1 MAETSATTTN
11 DITPEKLT
19 LMKIKAGGFEREFL
33 SEPTTPTGIPPSL
46 DFPPLRGHHSSSGG
60 MHSSGNMHSSSLTRR
75 TSRQVSSASRR
86 SSSFLQ
92 SHRNKMSSELTS
104 QAEGKFFALMD
115 LMSTASR
122 EASSLKE
129 SWARIISERES
140 LAREREELM
149 MQVEEV
155 SETLERTQSEH
166 HHHGFELGEKKRQVE
181 KLLLE
186 LSAAFTAVSEQ
197 KKKVADRDRDL
208 DITRA
213 ELQELRTTMSRSTSD
228 HDRIRSELE
237 ALTLK
242 LKVAEDDRDHAR
254 HDSERH
260 HGELRTLLREHT
272 DLKSKH
278 SESTS
283 KLETS
288 RKEVLSLTDR
298 IKMWE
303 MERDEHLHE
312 KDRLQ
317 EELKRAKARAE
328 EASRDLVELNERHDR
343 VQREH
348 TKIKETIR
356 VVETER
362 DDLAL
367 TIENLRREV
376 KAKALGWEE
385 ADARHAEVNLKYEH
399 IKREVITTK
408 EKLRDVELERT
419 ELRDSIDRSR
429 EEHRL
434 VIIERDQLKEDLAD
448 ERRKVA
454 DGHRRVSVLEESLRR
469 AELTATEV
477 RSEVSTLTE
486 RNKVLVR
493 EGEDHRSKHGHLSRE
508 IGDLKDKLVIFQA
521 EIRTLTEAR
530 DRAYRDLNDWK
541 HKYEEV
547 TETITEYHDN
557 SGELEFE
564 IESLR
569 TLLREAREQ
578 KERAI
583 SARHAADRERDEY
596 VSKYEEKCREMERFE
611 ESASSHYHA
620 HSSSGGGKSFTR
632 QVSTT
637 GTTVHHN
644 GKHSHSH
651 GHGHSTTNEGSGMF
665 SSP

>member
-1 MAETSATTTN
+1 MTDNSSIAN
-11 DITPEKLT
+11 HITPEKLT

-33 SEPTTPTGIPPSL
+33 SEPSTPTQIPPSL
-46 DFPPLRGHHSSSGG
+46 DFPPLLGHQHSSS
-60 MHSSGNMHSSSLTRR
+60 SNMNSSLTRR
-75 TSRQVSSASRR
+75 SSRQVSSASRR
-86 SSSFLQ
+86 SNSFLQ

-122 EASSLKE
+122 EASSLKD
-129 SWARIISERES
+129 SWARITSEREA
-140 LAREREELM
+140 LAREREDLM
-149 MQVEEV
+149 IQVDEV
-155 SETLERTQSEH
+155 TETLERSQSEY
-166 HHHGFELGEKKRQVE
+166 HHHGHELVERKRQVE

-197 KKKVADRDRDL
+197 KKKVVDRDHDL
-208 DITRA
+208 ESTRA
-213 ELQELRTTMSRSTSD
+213 ELTELRTRVSRSGSD
-228 HDRIRSELE
+228 YSRISVELQ
-237 ALTLK
+237 ALTAK
-242 LKVAEDDRDHAR
+242 LKVAEDDRNQAS

-260 HGELRTLLREHT
+260 RGDLRMLLREHT
-272 DLKSKH
+272 DLKSK
-278 SESTS
+278 SAETTV

-288 RKEVLSLTDR
+288 RKEILSLTDR

-303 MERDEHLHE
+303 LERDEHLHE

-317 EELKRAKARAE
+317 EELKRAIVRAE
-328 EASRDLVELNERHDR
+328 EVSRDLIELTERHDR
-343 VQREH
+343 TQREH
-348 TKIKETIR
+348 TKVKENLRII
-356 VVETER
+356 ETER
-362 DDLAL
+362 DDQAL

-376 KAKALGWEE
+376 KAKSIGWEE
-385 ADARHAEVNLKYEH
+385 ADSRHAEVNLKYEH
-399 IKREVITTK
+399 IKREVIATK
-408 EKLRDVELERT
+408 EKLREFELEHT
-419 ELRDSIDRSR
+419 ELRNSIEGSR
-429 EEHRL
+429 EELRL
-434 VIIERDQLKEDLAD
+434 TIIERDQLKEDVQD

-454 DGHRRVSVLEESLRR
+454 DGHRRVSALEETLKR
-469 AELTATEV
+469 AELTATEA
-477 RSEVSTLTE
+477 RSEIHTLTE

-493 EGEDHRSKHGHLSRE
+493 EGEDGRTKHGHFTRE
-508 IGDLKDKLVIFQA
+508 ISDLKDKLVIFQA

-530 DRAYRDLNDWK
+530 DRAYKDLNDWK

-596 VSKYEEKCREMERFE
+596 VTKYEEKCREMERFE
-611 ESASSHYHA
+611 ESASSHYHS
-620 HSSSGGGKSFTR
+620 HGRSGGEGKSFTR
-632 QVSTT
+632 TVSTA
-637 GTTVHHN
+637 GTTVHHS
-644 GKHSHSH
+644 GK
-651 GHGHSTTNEGSGMF
+651 HGHSSTEGGGMF

>member
-1 MAETSATTTN
+1 MADFTTTAN

-33 SEPTTPTGIPPSL
+33 SEPTTPTNIPPSL
-46 DFPPLRGHHSSSGG
+46 EFPPLRGGHHHHSSSN
-60 MHSSGNMHSSSLTRR
+60 NMQSSSLTRR

-86 SSSFLQ
+86 SSFLQ
-92 SHRNKMSSELTS
+92 SHRNKMSAELTS

-140 LAREREELM
+140 LTREREELLLR
-149 MQVEEV
+149 VDEV
-155 SETLERTQSEH
+155 TETLERTQSEH
-166 HHHGFELGEKKRQVE
+166 HNHGHELGERKRQVE

-186 LSAAFTAVSEQ
+186 LSAALTAVSEQ

-208 DITRA
+208 DRVRSELTEFRSTVTRA
-213 ELQELRTTMSRSTSD
+213 SSD
-228 HDRIRSELE
+228 HDRTRAELE
-237 ALTLK
+237 ALTLR
-242 LKVAEDDRDHAR
+242 LKSAEDDRDHAR

-260 HGELRTLLREHT
+260 HSELRALLREHT
-272 DLKSKH
+272 DLKSK
-278 SESTS
+278 SVETTS

-298 IKMWE
+298 IKIWE
-303 MERDEHLHE
+303 LERDEHLHE

-317 EELKRAKARAE
+317 EELKRAKIRAD
-328 EASRDLVELNERHDR
+328 EASRDLIELTERHDR
-343 VQREH
+343 VQRDH
-348 TKIKETIR
+348 TKIKETVR
-356 VVETER
+356 TVESER
-362 DDLAL
+362 DDFAL
-367 TIENLRREV
+367 LIENLRREI
-376 KAKALGWEE
+376 KAKAVGWEE
-385 ADARHAEVNLKYEH
+385 AEARLAEVNLKYEH
-399 IKREVITTK
+399 IKREVVSVK
-408 EKLRDVELERT
+408 EKLRDVELERS
-419 ELRDSIDRSR
+419 ELRESIERSR

-434 VIIERDQLKEDLAD
+434 VIIERDQLIEDLTD
-448 ERRKVA
+448 ERRRVG

-469 AELTATEV
+469 AELTLSEV
-477 RSEVSTLTE
+477 RSEIHSLTE

-493 EGEDHRSKHGHLSRE
+493 EGDDGRTKHGNFTRE
-508 IGDLKDKLVIFQA
+508 IGELKDKLVIFQA
-521 EIRTLTEAR
+521 EIRNLTEAR

-547 TETITEYHDN
+547 TETITEFHDN

-596 VSKYEEKCREMERFE
+596 VAKYEEKCREMERFE
-611 ESASSHYHA
+611 ESSSTHYHS
-620 HSSSGGGKSFTR
+620 HGHGRGEGKSSFTR
-632 QVSTT
+632 TVSTA

-644 GKHSHSH
+644 GGRSNSHA
-651 GHGHSTTNEGSGMF
+651 HGHSAGEGGGMF

>member
-1 MAETSATTTN
+1 MTDSTTTAN

-33 SEPTTPTGIPPSL
+33 SEPTTPTNIPPSL
-46 DFPPLRGHHSSSGG
+46 EFPPLRGGHHHHSSSN
-60 MHSSGNMHSSSLTRR
+60 NMQSSSLTRR

-86 SSSFLQ
+86 SSFLQ
-92 SHRNKMSSELTS
+92 SHRNKMSAELTS

-140 LAREREELM
+140 LTREREELLLR
-149 MQVEEV
+149 VDEV
-155 SETLERTQSEH
+155 TETLERTQSEH
-166 HHHGFELGEKKRQVE
+166 HHHGHELGERKRQVE

-186 LSAAFTAVSEQ
+186 LSAALTAVSEQ

-208 DITRA
+208 DRVRSELTEFRSTVTRA
-213 ELQELRTTMSRSTSD
+213 SSD
-228 HDRIRSELE
+228 HDRTRAELE
-237 ALTLK
+237 ALTLR
-242 LKVAEDDRDHAR
+242 LKSAEDDRDHAR

-260 HGELRTLLREHT
+260 HSELRALLREHT
-272 DLKSKH
+272 DLKSK
-278 SESTS
+278 SAETTS

-298 IKMWE
+298 IKIWE
-303 MERDEHLHE
+303 LERDEHLHE

-317 EELKRAKARAE
+317 EELKRAKIRAD
-328 EASRDLVELNERHDR
+328 EASRDLIELTERHDR
-343 VQREH
+343 VQRDH
-348 TKIKETIR
+348 TKIKETVR
-356 VVETER
+356 TVESER
-362 DDLAL
+362 DDFAL
-367 TIENLRREV
+367 SIENLRREI
-376 KAKALGWEE
+376 KAKAVGWEE
-385 ADARHAEVNLKYEH
+385 AEARLAEVNLKYEH
-399 IKREVITTK
+399 IKREVVSVK
-408 EKLRDVELERT
+408 EKLRDVELERS
-419 ELRDSIDRSR
+419 ELRESIERSR

-434 VIIERDQLKEDLAD
+434 VIIERDQLKEDLTD
-448 ERRKVA
+448 ERRRVG

-469 AELTATEV
+469 AELTLSEV
-477 RSEVSTLTE
+477 RSEIHTLTE

-493 EGEDHRSKHGHLSRE
+493 EGDDGRTKHGAFTRE
-508 IGDLKDKLVIFQA
+508 IGELKDKLVIFQA
-521 EIRTLTEAR
+521 EIRNLTEAR
-530 DRAYRDLNDWK
+530 DRAYHDLNDWK

-547 TETITEYHDN
+547 TETITEFHDN

-596 VSKYEEKCREMERFE
+596 VAKYEEKCREMERFE
-611 ESASSHYHA
+611 ESASTHYHSLG
-620 HSSSGGGKSFTR
+620 HGRGEGKSSFTR
-632 QVSTT
+632 TVSTA

-644 GKHSHSH
+644 GGRSSSHA
-651 GHGHSTTNEGSGMF
+651 HGHSAGEGGGMF

>member
-1 MAETSATTTN
+1 
-11 DITPEKLT
+11 
-19 LMKIKAGGFEREFL
+19 MKIKAGGFEREFL
-33 SEPTTPTGIPPSL
+33 SEPTTPTNIPPSL
-46 DFPPLRGHHSSSGG
+46 DFPPLRGHHHSSSGH
-60 MHSSGNMHSSSLTRR
+60 MHSSSGAMNSSSSLTRR
-75 TSRQVSSASRR
+75 SSRQVSSAANRR

-140 LAREREELM
+140 LVREREELM
-149 MQVEEV
+149 MQVDEV
-155 SETLERTQSEH
+155 SETLERTQSDH
-166 HHHGFELGEKKRQVE
+166 HHHGHELGERKRQVE
-181 KLLLE
+181 KLLLD

-197 KKKVADRDRDL
+197 KKKVSDRDRDL
-208 DITRA
+208 ELTRS
-213 ELQELRTTMSRSTSD
+213 ELQELRSTMTRSTGD
-228 HDRIRSELE
+228 YDRIKAELE
-237 ALTLK
+237 ALTLR
-242 LKVAEDDRDHAR
+242 LKIAEDDRDHAR
-254 HDSERH
+254 HDSDKH
-260 HGELRTLLREHT
+260 HNELRTLLREHT
-272 DLKSKH
+272 DLKSK
-278 SESTS
+278 SVETST

-288 RKEVLSLTDR
+288 RKEMLSLTDR

-303 MERDEHLHE
+303 LERDEYLHE

-317 EELKRAKARAE
+317 EELKRAKLRAD
-328 EASRDLVELNERHDR
+328 EASRDLVELTERHDR
-343 VQREH
+343 VQREV
-348 TKIKETIR
+348 TKSKESVRII
-356 VVETER
+356 ETER

-367 TIENLRREV
+367 LVENLRREV
-376 KAKALGWEE
+376 KAKAVGWEE

-399 IKREVITTK
+399 IKRDVITTK

-419 ELRDSIDRSR
+419 ELRESIDRSR

-434 VIIERDQLKEDLAD
+434 VLIERDQLKEDLAD
-448 ERRKVA
+448 ERRRVA
-454 DGHRRVSVLEESLRR
+454 DGHRRVSVLEDSLRR

-477 RSEVSTLTE
+477 RSEVHTLTE

-493 EGEDHRSKHGHLSRE
+493 EGEDHRTKHGHFGRE
-508 IGDLKDKLVIFQA
+508 ISDLKDKLVIFQA

-547 TETITEYHDN
+547 TETITEYHDS

-583 SARHAADRERDEY
+583 SARHTADRERDEY
-596 VSKYEEKCREMERFE
+596 VAKYEEKCREMERFE

-620 HSSSGGGKSFTR
+620 HSASGGGGKSFSR
-632 QVSTT
+632 VVSTS
-637 GTTVHHN
+637 GTTIHN
-644 GKHSHSH
+644 GKHGHSH
-651 GHGHSTTNEGSGMF
+651 GHSTAEGGGMF
-665 SSP
+665 SSD

>member
-1 MAETSATTTN
+1 
-11 DITPEKLT
+11 
-19 LMKIKAGGFEREFL
+19 
-33 SEPTTPTGIPPSL
+33 
-46 DFPPLRGHHSSSGG
+46 
-60 MHSSGNMHSSSLTRR
+60 
-75 TSRQVSSASRR
+75 
-86 SSSFLQ
+86 
-92 SHRNKMSSELTS
+92 MSSELTS

-129 SWARIISERES
+129 SWSRIISEREA

-149 MQVEEV
+149 IQVDEV
-155 SETLERTQSEH
+155 TESLERTQSEH
-166 HHHGFELGEKKRQVE
+166 HHHGHELGERKRQVE

-186 LSAAFTAVSEQ
+186 LSAAFNTVSEQ

-208 DITRA
+208 ETTRA
-213 ELQELRTTMSRSTSD
+213 ELHDLRTTVSRSTSD
-228 HDRIRSELE
+228 HDRIRTELDS
-237 ALTLK
+237 LTLK

-254 HDSERH
+254 HDSDRH
-260 HGELRTLLREHT
+260 HSELRALLREHT
-272 DLKSKH
+272 DLKSK
-278 SESTS
+278 STETTT
-283 KLETS
+283 KLESS
-288 RKEVLSLTDR
+288 RKEILTLTDR

-303 MERDEHLHE
+303 LERDEHLHE

-317 EELKRAKARAE
+317 EELKRAKLRAD
-328 EASRDLVELNERHDR
+328 EAARDLVELTERHDR
-343 VQREH
+343 FQREH
-348 TKIKETIR
+348 TKIKETVR
-356 VVETER
+356 VIETER
-362 DDLAL
+362 DDYAVSV
-367 TIENLRREV
+367 ENLRREV
-376 KAKALGWEE
+376 KAKAVGWEE
-385 ADARHAEVNLKYEH
+385 ADARFAEVNLKYEH
-399 IKREVITTK
+399 IKREVITAK

-448 ERRKVA
+448 ERRKVTE
-454 DGHRRVSVLEESLRR
+454 GHRRVSVLEESLRR

-477 RSEVSTLTE
+477 RSEVHSLTE
-486 RNKVLVR
+486 RNKVLIR
-493 EGEDHRSKHGHLSRE
+493 EAEDGRSKHGHYGRE
-508 IGDLKDKLVIFQA
+508 ISDLKDKLVIFQA
-521 EIRTLTEAR
+521 EIRALTEAR

-547 TETITEYHDN
+547 TETLTEYHDG

-583 SARHAADRERDEY
+583 SARHSADRERDEY
-596 VSKYEEKCREMERFE
+596 VAKYEEKCREMERFE
-611 ESASSHYHA
+611 ESAASHYHA
-620 HSSSGGGKSFTR
+620 HGRSEGGGKSFTR
-632 QVSTT
+632 TVSTA

-644 GKHSHSH
+644 GKHGMSSH
-651 GHGHSTTNEGSGMF
+651 GHGHSNEGTGMF